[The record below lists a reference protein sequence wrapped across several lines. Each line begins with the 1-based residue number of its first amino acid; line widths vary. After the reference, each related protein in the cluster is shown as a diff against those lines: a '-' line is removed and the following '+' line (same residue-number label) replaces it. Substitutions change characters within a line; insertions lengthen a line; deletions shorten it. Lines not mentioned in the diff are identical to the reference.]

1 MLTPDSSVLQKIT
14 WLADLRIRGDDPV
27 GMRGGVDRG
36 PGEPLDDAVEL
47 EAPVEP
53 VGEAR
58 QVGLGVLGADV
69 VVRADDRGLDVAE
82 RGVDPPERRP
92 ARRPLAGAGDDREV
106 LAARLLD
113 RRPAG
118 QAVADHVAAGGGVA
132 LGQLL
137 DLLLAEALDHR
148 EPKPA
153 RLALDRGLDRGHD
166 RRLARGTPAPLAAG
180 TLAT

>member
-69 VVRADDRGLDVAE
+69 VARADARGLDVAE
-82 RGVDPPERRP
+82 GGVHPPERRP
-92 ARRPLAGAGDDREV
+92 ARRPLAGAGAGADREV
-106 LAARLLD
+106 LAAR
-113 RRPAG
+113 PAFSTAG
-118 QAVADHVAAGGGVA
+118 QQDRPS
-132 LGQLL
+132 LTTLL
-137 DLLLAEALDHR
+137 
-148 EPKPA
+148 
-153 RLALDRGLDRGHD
+153 
-166 RRLARGTPAPLAAG
+166 
-180 TLAT
+180 